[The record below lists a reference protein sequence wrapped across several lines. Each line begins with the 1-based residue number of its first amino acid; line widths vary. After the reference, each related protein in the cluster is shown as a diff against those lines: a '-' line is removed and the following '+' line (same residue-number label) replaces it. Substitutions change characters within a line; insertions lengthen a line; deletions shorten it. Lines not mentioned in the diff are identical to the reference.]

1 MHSDMPRAE
10 HSARDSE
17 REAANGPCARCVSA
31 LWPPVHCPSARRS
44 VQTVT
49 QACGRQHLMRASV
62 YVRCVCKVRVCKVRV
77 CKVRVCVRLC
87 VRQHLM
93 RASVYAVA
101 HIDCTLWL
109 WLRGQPTDKT
119 PCATLCSSASK
130 GVFPSRRRIQVAG
143 SMWAT
148 VSVSGVAASREY
160 VAVTGTVTGTL
171 DTKVAQGVNITPRA
185 IWSVPVE
192 KA

>member
-1 MHSDMPRAE
+1 MSAVQQSSRSAWHPVLQHKPPRSCRCVHSDMPRAE

-49 QACGRQHLMRASV
+49 QACG
-62 YVRCVCKVRVCKVRV
+62 
-77 CKVRVCVRLC
+77 
-87 VRQHLM
+87 RQHLM